1 LTERATQ
8 QSSHLI
14 GAPSTLPQD
23 HQLLLNGLL
32 KTWSIG
38 IYVGDSPFHF
48 RPAPGIENPVLTQL
62 DVSDIPASF
71 IADPFMIQAGDAWH
85 MFFEAKNAVTRK
97 GEIGLAVSKDGFD
110 WSYRQIVL
118 TEPFHLSYPYVFECE
133 GEYYMI
139 PETLQTKQIRLY
151 KAACFPFGWT
161 HLADLIQGDFAD
173 SSIFYFAGKWWIFAC
188 SSPFEHDVLR
198 LFFADRLMGPWVE
211 HPKSPVIEGN
221 SHIARPA
228 GRVVAS
234 SGCLIRYAQ
243 DCYPKYG
250 TQVRAFEISELT
262 PTSYHEREFG
272 SPVLTPGESDWNRQ
286 GMHHIDAHL
295 TSAGKWIA
303 CVDGNFRSA
312 VSIVTSVA

>member
-1 LTERATQ
+1 LRPE
-8 QSSHLI
+8 
-14 GAPSTLPQD
+14 
-23 HQLLLNGLL
+23 HQLLLSGLL

-97 GEIGLAVSKDGFD
+97 GEIGLALSKNGLD
-110 WSYRQIVL
+110 WIYNQIVL
-118 TEPFHLSYPYVFECE
+118 AEPFHLSYPYVFECE

-151 KAACFPFGWT
+151 KAACFPFEWI

-173 SSIFYFAGKWWIFAC
+173 SSIFCFAGKWWIFAC

-198 LFFADRLMGPWVE
+198 LFFADRLTGPWVE

-221 SHIARPA
+221 PHIARPA

-234 SGCLIRYAQ
+234 NGCLIRYAQ

-272 SPVLTPGESDWNRQ
+272 SPVLTAGESDWNRQ

-295 TSAGKWIA
+295 SSDGKWLA

-312 VSIVTSVA
+312 VATVTSVASVHTR